1 MRECENTLQPD
12 RLAVSLEAR
21 NHTMTSAGSR
31 CLLLSF
37 AHPDDETFLAGGVCA
52 KYASLGAKVVLS
64 TATLGESGKAGDPP
78 VCTPED
84 LPAVREGELRAAA
97 AILGIHEVHLLGYR
111 DRELASAPAD
121 RIRAQLVQHIR
132 SARPAVVVTF
142 DPQGANQHPDH
153 IAISRFTS
161 DAVAAAADGRWFPEA
176 GEAHDVRRLVWVPG
190 RRPWEWLRDP
200 ELARRGGADFVVDI
214 APWRER
220 KLEALRVHRTQRASV
235 ERNFLAHADIDRLL
249 GAEVFRLGWGPITT
263 RPLGDLFDG
272 L

>member
-1 MRECENTLQPD
+1 MP
-12 RLAVSLEAR
+12 S
-21 NHTMTSAGSR
+21 SPR
-31 CLLLSF
+31 CLFLSF
-37 AHPDDETFLAGGVCA
+37 AHPDDESFLVGGISA
-52 KYASLGAKVVLS
+52 RYSSQGTKVVLA
-64 TATLGESGKAGDPP
+64 TATLGESGKAGNPP
-78 VCTPED
+78 VCTPEE

-121 RIRAQLVQHIR
+121 AIREQLVRHIRA
-132 SARPAVVVTF
+132 SRPAVVVTF
-142 DPQGANQHPDH
+142 DPQGANLHPDH

-161 DAVAAAADGRWFPEA
+161 DAVSAAADPRWFPDA
-176 GEAHDVRRLVWVPG
+176 GAAHAVARLLWVPG

-200 ELARRGGADFVVDI
+200 DLERRGGADFVVDI

-235 ERNFLAHADIDRLL
+235 ERNFLVHPDIDRLL
-249 GAEVFRLGWGPITT
+249 GAEVFRLGWGPIGR
-263 RPLGDLFDG
+263 RPLNDLFEE